1 MAEDEPDKPI
11 STLKIIVIIVIVVVL
26 WPIIEILAA
35 LVATVTTFAVGMGLV
50 FVIFIAVMYP
60 HAITGKGNET
70 KELEYSNIK
79 KNIRNTLRNIY
90 NSVKEFFTGG

>member
-1 MAEDEPDKPI
+1 MAEDKPDKPI
-11 STLKIIVIIVIVVVL
+11 STLKIIVIIVIVVAL

-60 HAITGKGNET
+60 HAITGKSKET
-70 KELEYSNIK
+70 DGVEFNNIK
-79 KNIRNTLRNIY
+79 KNIRKVILGIHTDI
-90 NSVKEFFTGG
+90 KEFFKGD